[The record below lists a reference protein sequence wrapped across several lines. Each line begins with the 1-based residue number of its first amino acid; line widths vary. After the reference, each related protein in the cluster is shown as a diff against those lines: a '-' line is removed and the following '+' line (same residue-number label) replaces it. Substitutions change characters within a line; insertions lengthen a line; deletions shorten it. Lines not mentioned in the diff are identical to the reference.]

1 MKADVPTGALVI
13 VGFGNAETLQPA
25 FAGRLGVEWYQMDR
39 HMALGLAVGLRDAT
53 GFAQVGVASDAGLM
67 ADASAVIR
75 YTF

>member
-1 MKADVPTGALVI
+1 
-13 VGFGNAETLQPA
+13 
-25 FAGRLGVEWYQMDR
+25 
-39 HMALGLAVGLRDAT
+39 MAIGLAVGLRDAT